1 MKHVVLLYTLLLLL
15 TSCATQEVCDDD
27 DQSYMV
33 ARFKTLEND
42 GLVGDTILSGMSI
55 YGIREGKAD
64 SLLYDSITMIK
75 AQLPL
80 DPNNDISRFVLS
92 NGISIDTLFLTH
104 SSEVY
109 LINYTC
115 GFASRFT
122 LEQYT
127 SARGWIKDLE
137 LRDGK
142 IDAELETDE
151 EHLWIY
157 F

>member
-1 MKHVVLLYTLLLLL
+1 MKHVVLLLTLLLLL
-15 TSCATQEVCDDD
+15 TSCANQEVCDDD

-33 ARFKTLEND
+33 ARFKILED
-42 GLVGDTILSGMSI
+42 GSVRDTIMSGMSI

-64 SLLYDSITMIK
+64 SLLYDSISMSK
-75 AQLPL
+75 AELPL

-127 SARGWIKDLE
+127 SARDWIKDLE

>member
-1 MKHVVLLYTLLLLL
+1 MNYVVLLLTLLLLL
-15 TSCATQEVCDDD
+15 TSCATQDVCDDD
-27 DQSYMV
+27 NQSYMAV
-33 ARFKTLEND
+33 KFKTIEDD
-42 GLVGDTILSGMSI
+42 GLLGDTILSGMTI

-64 SLLYDSITMIK
+64 SLLYDSISMSN
-75 AQLPL
+75 AVLPL
-80 DPNNDISRFVLS
+80 DPNNDITRFVLS
-92 NGISIDTLFLTH
+92 NGISMDTLFLTH

-127 SARGWIKDLE
+127 SAWDWILELE

-151 EHLWIY
+151 DHLWIY

>member
-1 MKHVVLLYTLLLLL
+1 MKHVVLLLTLLLLL

-33 ARFKTLEND
+33 ARFKTLED
-42 GLVGDTILSGMSI
+42 GSVRDTIMSGMSI
-55 YGIREGKAD
+55 YGIREGNAD
-64 SLLYDSITMIK
+64 SLLYDSISMSK
-75 AQLPL
+75 AELPL
-80 DPNNDISRFVLS
+80 DPNNDITRFVLS
-92 NGISIDTLFLTH
+92 NGISKDTVFLSH

-127 SARGWIKDLE
+127 STRDWIKDLE

-142 IDAELETDE
+142 IDAKLETDE